1 MSWPAMQHILVLC
14 IGNICRSPI
23 AEALLR
29 QQFPGKA
36 VWSAGMD
43 ALVGK
48 PADAESVAVAA
59 RHGLELSAHRAQQL
73 ASWMCQKAELI
84 LVMEQGQRAELEQRY
99 LWARGKVFRLGEWGA
114 FDIADPY
121 RHPRAAFEAA
131 YAGIARGVADWVP
144 RIQQL
149 G

>member
-1 MSWPAMQHILVLC
+1 MQHILVLC
-14 IGNICRSPI
+14 VGNICRSPM

-29 QQFPGKA
+29 RHFPGKA
-36 VWSAGMD
+36 AWSAGLD
-43 ALVGK
+43 ALVGR

-59 RHGLELSAHRAQQL
+59 RHGLDLSAHRAQQL
-73 ASWMCQKAELI
+73 ASWMCQKADLV
-84 LVMEQGQRAELEQRY
+84 LVMEQSHKAGLEQRY
-99 LWARGKVFRLGEWGA
+99 PWVRGKVFRLGEWGA

-121 RHPRAAFEAA
+121 RHPREAFEAA